1 MTSYHKMLVAE
12 KGRLNLSPTA
22 RYLYAEKR
30 GVAIT
35 HSIAIADPVLHEV
48 LEELGP
54 ERFCSRLS
62 KCTPGF
68 VLVPKENE
76 LQSLELMHDY
86 VRDHEYIQQSHRVWL
101 PESKPE
107 ELEELEPPTDPK
119 EGPSAAKKGRADT
132 ATPILTTLPQYRKVA
147 LNRCM
152 GDGFKLSERAVQL
165 YARLTK
171 TDVKTASVH
180 IATKLS
186 RDDALLIAIIEKLGS
201 AAASGFC
208 SNIVIIS
215 IPASLQGWM
224 VEELEGR
231 EWIAEAHLKW
241 LPAGC
246 ARDAACHDAMSHD

>member
-1 MTSYHKMLVAE
+1 M
-12 KGRLNLSPTA
+12 
-22 RYLYAEKR
+22 
-30 GVAIT
+30 AIT

-68 VLVPKENE
+68 VLIPKENE

-86 VRDHEYIQQSHRVWL
+86 VGDHEYIQQKHRVWG

-107 ELEELEPPTDPK
+107 EELEPSSDAK
-119 EGPSAAKKGRADT
+119 ESPSAAKKGRVT
-132 ATPILTTLPQYRKVA
+132 TTSTLPQYRKVA

-152 GDGFKLSERAVQL
+152 GDGFKLSEQAVQL

-171 TDVKTASVH
+171 TDVETASAH
-180 IATKLS
+180 IATKLR

-208 SNIVIIS
+208 ANIVVIS

-224 VEELEGR
+224 VEEVEGR
-231 EWIAEAHLKW
+231 EWIAESHLKW
-241 LPAGC
+241 LPAG
-246 ARDAACHDAMSHD
+246 RAAPVMMMMD

>member
-1 MTSYHKMLVAE
+1 MTSYHKLLVAE
-12 KGRLNLSPTA
+12 KGRLHLSPTA

-30 GVAIT
+30 GVAVT

-86 VRDHEYIQQSHRVWL
+86 VRDHEYIQQRHRVWG

-107 ELEELEPPTDPK
+107 EDPM
-119 EGPSAAKKGRADT
+119 
-132 ATPILTTLPQYRKVA
+132 LTTLPQYRKVA

-152 GDGFKLSERAVQL
+152 GDGFKLSEQAVQL

-171 TDVKTASVH
+171 TDVETASAH
-180 IATKLS
+180 ITTKLR

-208 SNIVIIS
+208 ANIVVIS

-224 VEELEGR
+224 VEEVEGR
-231 EWIAEAHLKW
+231 EWIAESHLKW
-241 LPAGC
+241 LPAGR
-246 ARDAACHDAMSHD
+246 AGDAACHDAMSHD

>member
-1 MTSYHKMLVAE
+1 MSSTSYHKLLVAE
-12 KGRLNLSPTA
+12 KGRLHLSPTA

-68 VLVPKENE
+68 VLVPKEHE
-76 LQSLELMHDY
+76 LQSLQVMHDY
-86 VRDHEYIQQSHRVWL
+86 VRDHEYIQQRHRVWG

-107 ELEELEPPTDPK
+107 EELEPPTDAQ

-132 ATPILTTLPQYRKVA
+132 AAPTTAPKYRKVA

-171 TDVKTASVH
+171 TDVETASAH
-180 IATKLS
+180 IATKLR

-215 IPASLQGWM
+215 IPATLQGWT
-224 VEELEGR
+224 VEDLEGR
-231 EWIAEAHLKW
+231 EWIAEPHLKW
-241 LPAGC
+241 LPGGS

>member
-1 MTSYHKMLVAE
+1 MSSTSYHKLLVAQE
-12 KGRLNLSPTA
+12 GFFLPSPTA
-22 RYLYAEKR
+22 RYLYAEKK
-30 GVAIT
+30 GVPIT
-35 HSIAIADPVLHEV
+35 HHMALEDPVLHEV
-48 LEELGP
+48 FEELGP

-62 KCTPGF
+62 KCKLAF

-86 VRDHEYIQQSHRVWL
+86 VRDHEYIQQKHRVWG
-101 PESKPE
+101 PESK
-107 ELEELEPPTDPK
+107 LEEDP
-119 EGPSAAKKGRADT
+119 
-132 ATPILTTLPQYRKVA
+132 LTQQYRKVA

-171 TDVKTASVH
+171 TDVETASAH
-180 IATKLS
+180 IATKLR

-208 SNIVIIS
+208 SNIVVIS
-215 IPASLQGWM
+215 IPASLQDWT
-224 VEELEGR
+224 VEEVEGR

-241 LPAGC
+241 LPGGSAG
-246 ARDAACHDAMSHD
+246 DSACDDVMSHD